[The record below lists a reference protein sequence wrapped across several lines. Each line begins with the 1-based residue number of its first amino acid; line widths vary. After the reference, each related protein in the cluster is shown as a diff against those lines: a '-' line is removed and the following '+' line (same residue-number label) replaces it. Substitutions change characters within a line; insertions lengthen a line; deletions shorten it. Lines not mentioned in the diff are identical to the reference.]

1 MQFLKQTTVNKHGH
15 SAHLNQL
22 PWYLLIG
29 PSHAGKTTLL
39 ANSKV
44 HYILQRQFPAQQ
56 TQPIAPSENCDWWV
70 TRDANI
76 IDVPG
81 TYIYDKSNI
90 YAVLWKCFLRLIKKQ
105 RGKNALSG
113 IIIAMSLPEL
123 MKQGDSK
130 KYLSQLRS
138 LFLRMSEIHASFSQP
153 LPCYLVVT
161 KCDQLAGFS
170 EFFAES
176 SDDEISQ
183 AWGVTL
189 PALRQGEKIYDLLAE
204 RFNTLIKKLN
214 QQLLWRLHQ
223 ERNPMA
229 RPYIKDFPLQVERL
243 KEFTLDFIKKLS
255 DANPSLQLQGIY
267 LTSALQHTPEPE
279 ANIIEGQTNSRAI
292 QIFKEPT
299 ATSRPYFIKQF
310 ILQGLVG
317 AKDNYQPA
325 KPSSAWKRRTAY
337 AASVGI
343 IGLAAVIFGKDFE
356 QAIKQAY
363 SIQNT
368 LSDYQLAI
376 QQSQDEDEHLA
387 KTIALL
393 NSLQQ
398 TANKHN
404 FKLDVMH
411 ILTFYS
417 NKSKQKSSVV
427 YHHALQNILMPEIK
441 TYLGEYLKNPVNKNT
456 EYVYATLK
464 AYLMLGDT
472 AHFQPDFISNTL
484 RVILP
489 KSMNTADT
497 AQLINHVGVAL
508 KANWNPVTL
517 DNNLILET
525 RRYLTALP
533 SFQLG
538 YVILK
543 NINSNNIENEINLGT
558 NNTVNSAFVSHQ
570 VLNQIP
576 QMFTA
581 KAFSNI
587 ISQET
592 VMAAQESTS
601 GNWIIGNELAV
612 NNNPDVIANLLQQ
625 LRNTYV
631 NNYIDAWESLL
642 ANIRLVKPDDL
653 AQTDAM
659 ITSLISNDSPLLQ
672 LLQTLHDNT
681 YFEPIASSSPKL
693 QSLGLLVD
701 KNNQS
706 NNMLYQIFAGL
717 QSLHQYLHAVL
728 TAENER
734 KAAFDVVAIRMQH
747 AAGNPDVITQLRLIA
762 EKSPEPIKSWL
773 DKIANDA
780 WRFLVQDATRYID
793 TSWQEQVGHT
803 YQLEIANHYPFSPNA
818 TQEVELNKFTDFFGN
833 PGTLLSFYNQYLL
846 PFIDTSTPDWRWKN
860 LDNQKL
866 PFSDD
871 TLHQLQYAL
880 RIHHMFF
887 PNGDNKLHVQF
898 ALQPV
903 SLSKYIKRVKL
914 SINDKKII
922 DLHSGNHNTHLLA
935 WPSKHETKMTSVQV
949 TTLDQKVLSR
959 DFPGDWGWFKLVNQ
973 SFISAISH
981 KTTLINLSE
990 NNYPVK
996 YLLFTQGQFNP
1007 FLSLNLQNF
1016 HLPQQLLLDTDKQH
1030 A

>member
-1 MQFLKQTTVNKHGH
+1 MKLIKTYRRYKTLFLTKLPNIDLYLKAFAELCAICCVAAIIWFGGAQLSWENITPLAQAEKRFYVIALLFLIWLLKFLIFDLGAVHSFHHPDPETRKKLQALQSRFRGVMQFLKQTTVNKHGH

-464 AYLMLGDT
+464 AY
-472 AHFQPDFISNTL
+472 
-484 RVILP
+484 
-489 KSMNTADT
+489 
-497 AQLINHVGVAL
+497 
-508 KANWNPVTL
+508 
-517 DNNLILET
+517 
-525 RRYLTALP
+525 Y
-533 SFQLG
+533 
-538 YVILK
+538 
-543 NINSNNIENEINLGT
+543 
-558 NNTVNSAFVSHQ
+558 
-570 VLNQIP
+570 
-576 QMFTA
+576 
-581 KAFSNI
+581 
-587 ISQET
+587 
-592 VMAAQESTS
+592 
-601 GNWIIGNELAV
+601 WI
-612 NNNPDVIANLLQQ
+612 D
-625 LRNTYV
+625 
-631 NNYIDAWESLL
+631 
-642 ANIRLVKPDDL
+642 
-653 AQTDAM
+653 
-659 ITSLISNDSPLLQ
+659 
-672 LLQTLHDNT
+672 
-681 YFEPIASSSPKL
+681 YF
-693 QSLGLLVD
+693 
-701 KNNQS
+701 
-706 NNMLYQIFAGL
+706 Y
-717 QSLHQYLHAVL
+717 
-728 TAENER
+728 
-734 KAAFDVVAIRMQH
+734 
-747 AAGNPDVITQLRLIA
+747 RLI
-762 EKSPEPIKSWL
+762 IL
-773 DKIANDA
+773 
-780 WRFLVQDATRYID
+780 T
-793 TSWQEQVGHT
+793 
-803 YQLEIANHYPFSPNA
+803 
-818 TQEVELNKFTDFFGN
+818 
-833 PGTLLSFYNQYLL
+833 
-846 PFIDTSTPDWRWKN
+846 
-860 LDNQKL
+860 
-866 PFSDD
+866 
-871 TLHQLQYAL
+871 
-880 RIHHMFF
+880 
-887 PNGDNKLHVQF
+887 
-898 ALQPV
+898 
-903 SLSKYIKRVKL
+903 
-914 SINDKKII
+914 
-922 DLHSGNHNTHLLA
+922 
-935 WPSKHETKMTSVQV
+935 
-949 TTLDQKVLSR
+949 
-959 DFPGDWGWFKLVNQ
+959 
-973 SFISAISH
+973 
-981 KTTLINLSE
+981 
-990 NNYPVK
+990 
-996 YLLFTQGQFNP
+996 
-1007 FLSLNLQNF
+1007 
-1016 HLPQQLLLDTDKQH
+1016 
-1030 A
+1030 